1 MDELTAAGI
10 TDPDLRA
17 SYEECK
23 RLNALH
29 GKTYYLATLLLPKA
43 KRPFVH
49 ALYGFARYADEIVD
63 DLASEL
69 SVEEKAEVLSKWGN
83 GVLADLKKGISQDH
97 VGRALIDTVKRFDI
111 PHEHFE
117 AFLHSMTMD
126 LTVQE
131 YESYEDLL
139 EYVYGSAAVIGLEM
153 VPILGP
159 LHNDAFEAAKKLGIA
174 FQLANFIRDV
184 DEDLDRGRVYLP
196 LKELGQFGVTRE
208 MLEERVLDLPMRE
221 ADVAIRMKEPSQA
234 DLIRKRLM
242 GVRMRLYASPDY
254 LAKHGTPERIED
266 VAQHRLICQNPTAH
280 QVGAGA
286 MLVAHLMSYEPR
298 STLKVNNYFGVLQG
312 VLSNLGVGVL
322 PDYLT
327 QDFPNLSRVMPE
339 VESAEVPV
347 FLAYPEELRHSKRV
361 SAFRDFVQEEIISY
375 RKQLKDQAVS

>member
-10 TDPDLRA
+10 IDPDLRA

-29 GKTYYLATLLLPKA
+29 GKTYFLATLLLPKA

-69 SVEEKAEVLSKWGN
+69 SVEEKAQALSTWGN
-83 GVLADLKKGISQDH
+83 GVLADLKKGTSDDH

-131 YESYEDLL
+131 YETYEDLL

-196 LKELGQFGVTRE
+196 IKELAQFGVTRE
-208 MLEERVLDLPMRE
+208 MLEERVLTPEIVGALKFQIARVRQLQAEAAPGIAMLEATSRPCIEAASTLYCGIVDEVEKIGYDIFNQRAKTSTPRRMR
-221 ADVAIRMKEPSQA
+221 VAGAAFI
-234 DLIRKRLM
+234 KRL
-242 GVRMRLYASPDY
+242 
-254 LAKHGTPERIED
+254 
-266 VAQHRLICQNPTAH
+266 LI
-280 QVGAGA
+280 
-286 MLVAHLMSYEPR
+286 
-298 STLKVNNYFGVLQG
+298 
-312 VLSNLGVGVL
+312 
-322 PDYLT
+322 
-327 QDFPNLSRVMPE
+327 SR
-339 VESAEVPV
+339 
-347 FLAYPEELRHSKRV
+347 
-361 SAFRDFVQEEIISY
+361 
-375 RKQLKDQAVS
+375 

>member
-10 TDPDLRA
+10 TDSDLRA

-29 GKTYYLATLLLPKA
+29 GKTYFLATLLLPKA

-69 SVEEKAEVLSKWGN
+69 SIEEKAQSLSTWGD
-83 GVLADLKKGISQDH
+83 GVLADLKKGTSDDH

-131 YESYEDLL
+131 YETYEDLL

-159 LHNDAFEAAKKLGIA
+159 LHNDAYEAAKKLGIA

-196 LKELGQFGVTRE
+196 IKELAQFGVTRE
-208 MLEERVLDLPMRE
+208 MLEERVL
-221 ADVAIRMKEPSQA
+221 
-234 DLIRKRLM
+234 
-242 GVRMRLYASPDY
+242 
-254 LAKHGTPERIED
+254 TPEIIDALKFQIARVRQLQAEAAPGIAMLEATSRPCIEAASTLYCGIVDEVEKIGYDIFNQRAKTSTARRIR
-266 VAQHRLICQNPTAH
+266 V
-280 QVGAGA
+280 AGA
-286 MLVAHLMSYEPR
+286 AFIKRHLI
-298 STLKVNNYFGVLQG
+298 
-312 VLSNLGVGVL
+312 
-322 PDYLT
+322 
-327 QDFPNLSRVMPE
+327 SR
-339 VESAEVPV
+339 
-347 FLAYPEELRHSKRV
+347 
-361 SAFRDFVQEEIISY
+361 
-375 RKQLKDQAVS
+375 

>member
-17 SYEECK
+17 SYAECK

-29 GKTYYLATLLLPKA
+29 GKTYFLATLLLPKA

-69 SVEEKAEVLSKWGN
+69 SVEEKAEALSNWGN
-83 GVLADLKKGISQDH
+83 GVLADLKKGTSDDH

-131 YESYEDLL
+131 YETYEDLL

-159 LHNDAFEAAKKLGIA
+159 LHNDAYEAAKKLGIA

-196 LKELGQFGVTRE
+196 IKELAQFSVTRE
-208 MLEERVLDLPMRE
+208 MLEERVL
-221 ADVAIRMKEPSQA
+221 
-234 DLIRKRLM
+234 
-242 GVRMRLYASPDY
+242 
-254 LAKHGTPERIED
+254 TPEIIEALQFQIARVRQLQAEAAPGIAMLEATSRPCIEAASTLYCGIVDEVEKIGYEIFNQRAKTSTARRIR
-266 VAQHRLICQNPTAH
+266 V
-280 QVGAGA
+280 AGA
-286 MLVAHLMSYEPR
+286 AFIKRHLI
-298 STLKVNNYFGVLQG
+298 
-312 VLSNLGVGVL
+312 
-322 PDYLT
+322 
-327 QDFPNLSRVMPE
+327 SR
-339 VESAEVPV
+339 
-347 FLAYPEELRHSKRV
+347 
-361 SAFRDFVQEEIISY
+361 
-375 RKQLKDQAVS
+375 

>member
-83 GVLADLKKGISQDH
+83 GVLADLKKGSSQDH
-97 VGRALIDTVKRFDI
+97 VGRALIDTVNRFDI

-131 YESYEDLL
+131 YESYEDLI

-208 MLEERVLDLPMRE
+208 MLEERVLTAEIVE
-221 ADVAIRMKEPSQA
+221 ALKFQIARVRQLQAEAAPGIAMLEASSRPCIEAASTLYCGIVDEVEKIGYDIFNHRAKTSTTRRIR
-234 DLIRKRLM
+234 
-242 GVRMRLYASPDY
+242 V
-254 LAKHGTPERIED
+254 
-266 VAQHRLICQNPTAH
+266 
-280 QVGAGA
+280 AGA
-286 MLVAHLMSYEPR
+286 AFIKRQLI
-298 STLKVNNYFGVLQG
+298 
-312 VLSNLGVGVL
+312 
-322 PDYLT
+322 
-327 QDFPNLSRVMPE
+327 SR
-339 VESAEVPV
+339 
-347 FLAYPEELRHSKRV
+347 
-361 SAFRDFVQEEIISY
+361 
-375 RKQLKDQAVS
+375 

>member
-17 SYEECK
+17 SYAECK

-29 GKTYYLATLLLPKA
+29 GKTYFLATLLLPKA

-69 SVEEKAEVLSKWGN
+69 SVEEKAQALSTWGN
-83 GVLADLKKGISQDH
+83 TVLADLERGTSDDH
-97 VGRALIDTVKRFDI
+97 VGRALIDTVKHFDI

-131 YESYEDLL
+131 YETYEDLL

-159 LHNDAFEAAKKLGIA
+159 LHSDAYEAAKKLGIA

-196 LKELGQFGVTRE
+196 IKELSQFGVTRE
-208 MLEERVLDLPMRE
+208 MLEERVL
-221 ADVAIRMKEPSQA
+221 
-234 DLIRKRLM
+234 
-242 GVRMRLYASPDY
+242 
-254 LAKHGTPERIED
+254 TPEIVEALKFQIARVRQLQAEAAPGIAMLEASSRPCIQAASTLYCGIVD
-266 VAQHRLICQNPTAH
+266 EVEKIGYDIFNQRAKTSTARR
-280 QVGAGA
+280 VRVAGA
-286 MLVAHLMSYEPR
+286 AFM
-298 STLKVNNYFGVLQG
+298 
-312 VLSNLGVGVL
+312 
-322 PDYLT
+322 
-327 QDFPNLSRVMPE
+327 
-339 VESAEVPV
+339 
-347 FLAYPEELRHSKRV
+347 KRV
-361 SAFRDFVQEEIISY
+361 
-375 RKQLKDQAVS
+375 LVSR